1 MARTRRVV
9 VLVNLSRR
17 YDRRVVQG
25 VASYVRQRGNW
36 DLCVEEHPL
45 YKLASLRSW
54 DGDGIIAGFDDRSV
68 ATAVRGLGVPVVGI
82 GGGRGWYDPASKIP
96 YFFTDNEAIGRLGAE
111 HLLECGFSRLAFY
124 GHRRTRLYEW
134 SHSRGDAFCRRAR
147 EAGVP
152 CHMHLDSRSDAHNWS
167 RLQQELAAW
176 LASLEK
182 PIGLMACTDIRA
194 RQVLESCRTIGV
206 RVPDDVAVLGVDND
220 EMMCEFTTPPL
231 TSIEQGSQ
239 RIGREAAAALDRL
252 MSGKRPGSLR
262 CVIPPERLIARQS
275 TNVLA
280 CDDPDLAVALR
291 FVRERAC
298 DPIHVNDVLEVVRV
312 SRSTLEKKFQAV
324 LGRTVHAEIQR
335 VQMAMA
341 KDLLARTDLLVKQVA
356 RRAGFKYVQ
365 YMTEVFRQHVGQSPA
380 EYRKSHRH

>member
-1 MARTRRVV
+1 MGRTRRVV

-25 VASYVRQRGNW
+25 VASYVRQRGSW

-45 YKLASLRSW
+45 YKLASLHRW

-68 ATAVRGLGVPVVGI
+68 VTAVRGLRVPVVGI
-82 GGGRGWYDPASKIP
+82 GGGLGWYDPASNIP
-96 YFFTDNEAIGRLGAE
+96 YFSTDNEAIGRLAAD
-111 HLLECGFSRLAFY
+111 HLLECGFARLAFY

-134 SHSRGDAFCRRAR
+134 SHKRGDAFQQRAR

-152 CHMHLDSRSDAHNWS
+152 CHAHLDCRSDAHNWS

-182 PIGLMACTDIRA
+182 PIGLLACTDIRA
-194 RQVLESCRTIGV
+194 RQVLEACRTIGA

-220 EMMCEFTTPPL
+220 EMMCEFTAPPL
-231 TSIEQGSQ
+231 SSIEQGSL
-239 RIGREAAAALDRL
+239 RIGYEAAAMLERL
-252 MSGKRPGSLR
+252 MAGKRPAEVR
-262 CVIPPERLIARQS
+262 HVIPPERLIARQS

-291 FVRERAC
+291 FVREHAC
-298 DPIHVNDVLEVVRV
+298 DPIHVADVLEVVRV
-312 SRSTLEKKFQAV
+312 SRSTLEKKFQGM
-324 LGRTVHAEIQR
+324 LGRTIHAEIQR
-335 VQMAMA
+335 VQVGLA
-341 KDLLARTDLLVKQVA
+341 KDLLASTDLLVKQVA

-380 EYRKSHRH
+380 QYRKSQRQ